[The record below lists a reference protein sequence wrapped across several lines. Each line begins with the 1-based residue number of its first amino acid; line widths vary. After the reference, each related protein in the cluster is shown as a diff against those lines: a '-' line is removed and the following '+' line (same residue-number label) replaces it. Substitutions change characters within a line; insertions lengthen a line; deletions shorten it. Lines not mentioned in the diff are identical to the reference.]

1 MKYDEMNKP
10 IVCYQTQN
18 KCYKGT
24 REMKPLG
31 VLWHS
36 TAANNPNIAR
46 YVQPSDNAKD
56 REEMLKI
63 IGVNK
68 YKNDWNHTDRLAGM
82 NAFIGKLAD
91 GTVATVQTMPWNYRP
106 WGCGSGSKGSCNDT
120 HVQFEICESDL
131 SDEKY
136 TWEVYNEA
144 VQFTAYICKM
154 YGIDPHGTVDYKGI
168 KVPTILCHQDS
179 AKLGLGNNHSD
190 VLHWF
195 PKTIGKTM
203 EDVRNDVAAVLATES
218 PAKLIGSVADGS
230 PASIK
235 AIWDKLYAAIGNPYG
250 TAGLMG
256 NLQAESSFK
265 SNNLQNTYE
274 SKLGY
279 TDDSYT
285 KAVDDDSYDNFVH
298 DSAGYGLAQWT
309 YWSRKEG
316 LLNYTKSA
324 GKSISDWESQVEFL
338 LKELAASTALYSAL
352 KNAKSVEEAS
362 TEVLLKFECPADQSE
377 TMKAKRASFGQA
389 IYDTYAAT
397 LIVAKKGDKSNTV
410 KEIQQA
416 LLNKNYDLGKWGA
429 DGSFGSATEAAV
441 KKFQTA
447 NNLAVTGT
455 VNRATYDLLFA
466 APTLY
471 TITMKD
477 VTKEEIAKIQ
487 AVLPAK
493 TIYVDI
499 KS

>member
-120 HVQFEICESDL
+120 HVQFEICESNL

-154 YGIDPHGTVDYKGI
+154 YGIDPHGTIDYKGI

-203 EDVRNDVAAVLATES
+203 EDVRNDVAAVLGSSSNTPVAT
-218 PAKLIGSVADGS
+218 P
-230 PASIK
+230 
-235 AIWDKLYAAIGNPYG
+235 
-250 TAGLMG
+250 T
-256 NLQAESSFK
+256 
-265 SNNLQNTYE
+265 
-274 SKLGY
+274 
-279 TDDSYT
+279 TDS
-285 KAVDDDSYDNFVH
+285 
-298 DSAGYGLAQWT
+298 
-309 YWSRKEG
+309 
-316 LLNYTKSA
+316 
-324 GKSISDWESQVEFL
+324 
-338 LKELAASTALYSAL
+338 
-352 KNAKSVEEAS
+352 
-362 TEVLLKFECPADQSE
+362 
-377 TMKAKRASFGQA
+377 
-389 IYDTYAAT
+389 
-397 LIVAKKGDKSNTV
+397 IVAKKGDKESKV

-429 DGSFGSATEAAV
+429 DGDFGSATEAAV
-441 KKFQTA
+441 KKFQIA

-455 VNRATYDLLFA
+455 VDRATYDLLFA

-487 AVLPAK
+487 AVLPVK
-493 TIYVDI
+493 TIYVYI